1 MMRYL
6 TTKAMCVAAIL
17 TAAAGSAEAQPLLTL
32 ADAIRESLAH
42 NASLR
47 AGRSTVDEA
56 QAGVD
61 EARAGWLPRVTVSE
75 LWQRGNQPVFVF
87 SALLSARQFGV
98 ANLAIDALNHPD
110 PIGAFRTSIGVEQLL
125 FDGGRQRATVAMA
138 SLRHDMAGFVL
149 DETTAALL
157 IQTTDTYGRVLT
169 AESGQRAAIAARDAM
184 RQDRVRTEQ
193 RRDAGVAT
201 DADVMAL
208 AAQVANLEQ
217 RVLQHQAD
225 AAVARAE
232 LNRLVGAEIDRDYAV
247 AEPNAAVRTAAT
259 ELRALLADA
268 DANRVELKRSTAAIR
283 LAEADAR
290 RERATLLPQ
299 LAVQG
304 VVDVSGTRLAD
315 RASNWVVGGEAR
327 WSLSLGGAEAA
338 RLRAARARRA
348 QAQAHADDIRAAVHV
363 EVATAFYQRRS
374 AEARQVAGG
383 AAVDQARESERVL
396 RDRFEAGLATVTDV
410 LAASS
415 AVLAAETQRLSAA
428 VDLLMN
434 DARLWRAVG
443 RMVPTRE
450 AVQ

>member
-1 MMRYL
+1 MRHL
-6 TTKAMCVAAIL
+6 TPKAMCAAAVLTVAAG
-17 TAAAGSAEAQPLLTL
+17 AADAQPRLTL

-56 QAGVD
+56 QAHID
-61 EARAGWLPRVTVSE
+61 EARAGWWPRVTVSE

-87 SALLSARQFGV
+87 SSLLSARQFTGT
-98 ANLAIDALNHPD
+98 NLAIDALNHPD
-110 PIGAFRTSIGVEQLL
+110 PIGAFRTSFGVEQLL
-125 FDGGRQRATVAMA
+125 FDGGRRRATVAMA
-138 SLRHDMAGFVL
+138 RLRHDVAGFAL

-157 IQTTDTYGRVLT
+157 IQTTETYGRVLT

-184 RQDRVRTEQ
+184 RQDRVRAEQ

-201 DADVMAL
+201 EADVLAL
-208 AAQVANLEQ
+208 AAHVANLDQ
-217 RVLQHQAD
+217 RVLQLEAD

-232 LNRLVGAEIDRDYAV
+232 LNRLVGAEIDRQYAI
-247 AEPNAAVRTAAT
+247 AEPMAPRRPAVG
-259 ELRALLADA
+259 ELRTLLADA
-268 DANRVELKRSTAAIR
+268 EANRVELKRSTAAIR
-283 LAEADAR
+283 LAGADAR
-290 RERATLLPQ
+290 RERAVLLPQ
-299 LAVQG
+299 VAVQG
-304 VVDVSGTRLAD
+304 VVDVSGTQVGA

-338 RLRAARARRA
+338 RLRAAKARQT
-348 QAQAHADDIRAAVHV
+348 QAQAHADDVRAAVHV

-374 AEARQVAGG
+374 AEARQVAGR

-396 RDRFEAGLATVTDV
+396 RDRFEAGLASVTDV
-410 LAASS
+410 LTASS
-415 AVLAAETQRLSAA
+415 AVLAAETQQLSAA
-428 VDLLMN
+428 VDLLMS

-443 RMVPTRE
+443 RVVPIQE